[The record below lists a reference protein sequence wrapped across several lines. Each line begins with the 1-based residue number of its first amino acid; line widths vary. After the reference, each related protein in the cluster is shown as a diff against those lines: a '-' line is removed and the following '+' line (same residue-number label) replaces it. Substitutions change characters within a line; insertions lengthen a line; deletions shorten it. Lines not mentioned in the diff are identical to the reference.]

1 MANMQRKLLLNK
13 RIILFLTCFWAG
25 ACTAVLMAQSSHY
38 NVHNQ
43 GVHHYLIVSL
53 QGGEANTFAS
63 SAENVSTT
71 NPYMRFHSGY
81 DLVNLPGAD
90 GQFELSYELRKRNF
104 FFSLLGNAHYTITG
118 QSLGSFKDEYTCLDV
133 NGDKMDYRFNYRNFY
148 EYQQTVWVGGG
159 LRFGYYFTPHLF
171 ASLGAKAEYPL
182 WNSYMTHTNLETS
195 GMWYFAEGGVE
206 SEPGENNRDYGFFSD
221 QPFVYGGK
229 YMVKKTHMIVSPC
242 VEVGTRF
249 KLGGRVSMRVAAY
262 AEYGIPIQ
270 PEYNSVVLDY
280 SSVKIIPLGS
290 DVVPGGGGT
299 NPGGGVNP
307 GGGTNPGGGFN
318 PGGGGRPRLTLA
330 RMPQSE
336 TYPPAYWQER
346 EQLWATLKTGSILDF
361 AGQKHDYNRLCVG
374 VKLAFLF
381 DVTVYVPH
389 CTTCLDD
396 SGVDYVQP
404 KKQRRRQSTRIYGV
418 WR

>member
-1 MANMQRKLLLNK
+1 MLLNK

-25 ACTAVLMAQSSHY
+25 ACTTVLMAQSSHY
-38 NVHNQ
+38 NVHNK
-43 GVHHYLIVSL
+43 GAHHYLIMSL
-53 QGGEANTFAS
+53 QGGEANTFVS
-63 SAENVSTT
+63 SVENLTVG
-71 NPYMRFHSGY
+71 NPNMHFHTGY

-90 GQFELSYELRKRNF
+90 AQFELAYELRKRNF
-104 FFSLLGNAHYTITG
+104 FIGLLGDAHYTLTG
-118 QSLGSFKDEYTCLDV
+118 QSLGSFRDEYLCVDV
-133 NGDKMDYRFNYRNFY
+133 NGDDMVYRFNFRNFC
-148 EYQQTVWVGGG
+148 EYQQTLWVGGG
-159 LRFGYYFTPHLF
+159 LRLGYYFTPYLF

-182 WNSYMTHTNLETS
+182 WNTYKTHTNLETS

-206 SEPGENNRDYGFFSD
+206 SEPGENNRDYGFFSE
-221 QPFVYGGK
+221 QPFEYGGK
-229 YMVKKTHMIVSPC
+229 YMVKKSHLIVSPC

-270 PEYNSVVLDY
+270 PEYQSQVLDY
-280 SSVKIIPLGS
+280 SSVKIIPKES
-290 DVVPGGGGT
+290 NVTPGGGGSS
-299 NPGGGVNP
+299 NP
-307 GGGTNPGGGFN
+307 GGGTIP
-318 PGGGGRPRLTLA
+318 GGRPRLTLA
-330 RMPQSE
+330 GMSQSD
-336 TYPPAYWQER
+336 YPPAYWQER

-361 AGQKHDYNRLCVG
+361 AGQKHDYSRLCVG

-381 DVTVYVPH
+381 DVTISVPH

-396 SGVDYVQP
+396 SGVEYVQP